1 MFFGEKKSKKV
12 HPKSNQQKCMDLG
25 DKGWTLVSTLK
36 LIFMIPEI
44 KIAKLIS
51 AGKNNIVRF

>member
-1 MFFGEKKSKKV
+1 MKKISKKV
-12 HPKSNQQKCMDLG
+12 HPKSNQQKFVDLG
-25 DKGWTLVSTLK
+25 DIQWTLVSTLK
-36 LIFMIPEI
+36 LIFMIHEI